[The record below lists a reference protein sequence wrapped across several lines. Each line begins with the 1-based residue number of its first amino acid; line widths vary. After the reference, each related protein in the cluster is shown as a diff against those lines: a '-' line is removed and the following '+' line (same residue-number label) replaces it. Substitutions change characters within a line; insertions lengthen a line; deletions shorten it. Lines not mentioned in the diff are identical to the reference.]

1 MNIIGPIFAVVVVLM
16 IIYFGLGVTQTMMED
31 ADESVGNN
39 TELSQSLNTSK
50 ELTAPAFNIM
60 GMGVWLLVLLFVI
73 GGLYLLLN
81 VL

>member
-16 IIYFGLGVTQTMMED
+16 IIYFGLGTTQTMMD
-31 ADESVGNN
+31 NADESVGDDA
-39 TELSQSLNTSK
+39 ELAQSLNTSK
-50 ELTAPAFNIM
+50 ELTEPAFNIM

-73 GGLYLLLN
+73 GALYLLIN